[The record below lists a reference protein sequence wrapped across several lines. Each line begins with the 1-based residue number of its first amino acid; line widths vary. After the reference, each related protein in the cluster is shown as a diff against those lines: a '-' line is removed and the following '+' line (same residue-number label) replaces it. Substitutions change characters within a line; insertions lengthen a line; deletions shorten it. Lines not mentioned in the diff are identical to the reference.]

1 MFPVDRKLTGRDNC
15 DSGLPSS
22 PASPAS
28 IMEKSGHG
36 VSLENNSGF
45 SLPPTNTRSW
55 KSSKKSPGCGRLD
68 QYPYSYPALHTTDS
82 KMKGNE
88 GSNWLRT
95 GTCLATVLLVLMSF
109 LASSIVHARMSNI
122 ERVMDARTPDVQF
135 DNYSL
140 FLKGQRVF
148 L

>member
-36 VSLENNSGF
+36 VSLENNSVF

-55 KSSKKSPGCGRLD
+55 KSSKKFPGCGRQD
-68 QYPYSYPALHTTDS
+68 QHPYSLDTTDS

-88 GSNWLRT
+88 GSNWLWT

-109 LASSIVHARMSNI
+109 SASSIVHARTSNT
-122 ERVMDARTPDVQF
+122 ERVVDARTPDVQF